1 MFYVQHCVAVLPA
14 IENAV
19 NTPMMLERVLLK
31 KDHFFT
37 NHILSV
43 SKVKL
48 FVFKTRWTETNIEG
62 PMFLYQRSKEPL
74 RRFIIFNTK
83 RPRDFVFD
91 FDLNLSYALENQF
104 LMLKRNFV
112 YGVWFYSRDEFI
124 RMRKVLEDL
133 QESVVKTR
141 STFFASEK

>member
-1 MFYVQHCVAVLPA
+1 MILD
-14 IENAV
+14 
-19 NTPMMLERVLLK
+19 RVLLK
-31 KDHFFT
+31 KDNFFT
-37 NHILSV
+37 KHILSV

-62 PMFLYQRSKEPL
+62 PMFLYQRSEEPT

-91 FDLNLSYALENQF
+91 LDLNLSYALENQF

-112 YGVWFYSRDEFI
+112 YGVWFYSRDEFN
-124 RMRKVLEDL
+124 RMRQVLEDL
-133 QESVVKTR
+133 QESVARTR
-141 STFFASEK
+141 SALLASEK